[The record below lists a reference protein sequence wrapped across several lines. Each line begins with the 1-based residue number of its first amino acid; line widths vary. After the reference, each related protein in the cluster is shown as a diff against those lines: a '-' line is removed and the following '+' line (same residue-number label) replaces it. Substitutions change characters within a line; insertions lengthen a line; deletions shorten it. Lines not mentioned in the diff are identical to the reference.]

1 MSDYTK
7 KFVSDINID
16 DEILTFNSDKKTKII
31 GIINESTNVKSRNL
45 YKINNI
51 TGEELITDD
60 HPILKN
66 GIWKRPYEICDL
78 TTSNEILYNFVTKD
92 NLPLI
97 IDDNIIVSYGGYAYN
112 IDNDPKNLYNYR
124 SIIFRTRL
132 NNIPFAFVYLKKY
145 FNIEDSN
152 IIKKSSDELKIA
164 HDAACE
170 YVKNIIVT
178 KNNPLNITNTLQEIK
193 ISV

>member
-1 MSDYTK
+1 MS
-7 KFVSDINID
+7 
-16 DEILTFNSDKKTKII
+16 
-31 GIINESTNVKSRNL
+31 
-45 YKINNI
+45 
-51 TGEELITDD
+51 
-60 HPILKN
+60 
-66 GIWKRPYEICDL
+66 
-78 TTSNEILYNFVTKD
+78 TSNEILYNFITKD

-152 IIKKSSDELKIA
+152 IIEKSSDELKIA

-178 KNNPLNITNTLQEIK
+178 KNKPLNITNTLQEIK